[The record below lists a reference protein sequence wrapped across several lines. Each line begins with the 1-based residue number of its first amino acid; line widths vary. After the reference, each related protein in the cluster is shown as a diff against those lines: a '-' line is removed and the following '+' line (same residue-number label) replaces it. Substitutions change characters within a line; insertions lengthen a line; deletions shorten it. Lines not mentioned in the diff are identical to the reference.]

1 MFRRSSRSYTARYSC
16 AQIRS
21 SSETRSIDVGAT
33 LVLLPGLDGT
43 DVFLR
48 PLVATLSPRIRS
60 IVVTY
65 PTSGAEAYDD
75 ALTVVRRATAGLSE
89 FYVLGL
95 SFSGPLAVML
105 AAEQPERVKGVI
117 LAATFVRAPH
127 SGLRFFRFACNGPT
141 LWMWRIA
148 RRIPIWM
155 LRSRHDPVRMAKAE
169 TLRAVPARCFA
180 GRVRAVM
187 DVDVSAVLRQCRQ
200 PILCLSFT
208 RDLVVPRRNVEAILR
223 EAPSAR
229 HAAVAGGHFSGCS
242 NSEVLAAEV
251 EKFLA

>member
-1 MFRRSSRSYTARYSC
+1 VRADAQRSAGGT
-16 AQIRS
+16 
-21 SSETRSIDVGAT
+21 T

-48 PLVATLSPRIRS
+48 PLVAALSPTIRS

-65 PTSGAEAYDD
+65 PASGAEKYGD
-75 ALTVVRRATAGLSE
+75 AFAVVRRATEGLSE

-105 AAEQPERVKGVI
+105 AAEEPKRVKGVI

-127 SGLRFFRFACNGPT
+127 PGLRFFRFACHGPT

-148 RRIPIWM
+148 RRIPIWA
-155 LRSRHDPVRMAKAE
+155 LRARRDPLRMARAE
-169 TLRAVPARCFA
+169 TLRRVPARCFA

-187 DVDVSAVLRQCRQ
+187 DVDVSTTLRRCKQ
-200 PILCLSFT
+200 PILCISFA
-208 RDLVVPRRNVEAILR
+208 RDLVVPRRNADVILR
-223 EAPSAR
+223 EAPTAT
-229 HAAVAGGHFSGCS
+229 HAVVAGGHFSGS
-242 NSEVLAAEV
+242 TNSSVLAVEV
-251 EKFLA
+251 EKFLTGIGSA